1 MQLFLVISLYL
12 INYAL
17 SHSSCTA
24 RNDASSDVSFNHYGM
39 CVFQDNLQG
48 AVFLREGSSGLE
60 YRVQVKGLSHG
71 YHGFHVHTYG
81 SVYRADVGEGRCVAS
96 GGHYDPLSATHGNI
110 NDTNRHVGDLGNIC
124 ANEDGEAVDVFVDS
138 DSSLTGTNP
147 IRGRAI
153 VMTSPLSRV
162 VTPEV
167 ELAVASL
174 ANHSHGFRVKYPSD
188 TRIVQFP
195 LSGPRL
201 LRWQWLEYF

>member
-1 MQLFLVISLYL
+1 MRFRIHPALQEMMQAPMF
-12 INYAL
+12 
-17 SHSSCTA
+17 HSTIMAC
-24 RNDASSDVSFNHYGM
+24 ASSKIIYKE
-39 CVFQDNLQG
+39 L
-48 AVFLREGSSGLE
+48 SSSE
-60 YRVQVKGLSHG
+60 KAVQVKGLSHG

-153 VMTSPLSRV
+153 VIHAGPDDFTSQPSGDSGSRV
-162 VTPEV
+162 GCCIIGQSQSWIPSEISFGYTDSSISIVRSQVV
-167 ELAVASL
+167 EMAMVGVFL
-174 ANHSHGFRVKYPSD
+174 
-188 TRIVQFP
+188 IVLKFMV
-195 LSGPRL
+195 
-201 LRWQWLEYF
+201 

>member
-1 MQLFLVISLYL
+1 
-12 INYAL
+12 
-17 SHSSCTA
+17 
-24 RNDASSDVSFNHYGM
+24 M

-153 VMTSPLSRV
+153 VIHAGPDDFTSQPSGDSGSRV
-162 VTPEV
+162 GCCIIGQSQSWIPSEISFGYTDSSISIVRSQVV
-167 ELAVASL
+167 EMAMVGVFL
-174 ANHSHGFRVKYPSD
+174 
-188 TRIVQFP
+188 IVLKFMV
-195 LSGPRL
+195 
-201 LRWQWLEYF
+201 